1 MVCARKGA
9 SREAAS
15 VLRPDLFEGAI
26 YVAERDMLGR
36 GSDRM
41 AIMFVRAQVISRGAG
56 RSVVSAAAYRHRTR
70 MDEEQTGMSFRYEGG
85 KAELVHEELALPDQT
100 PAWLRTMIDGRTI
113 AGASEVLWNAVD
125 TFEKRVDAQLARE
138 MIFALPEELSKAENI
153 ALVREFV
160 RDHLTSKGMVA
171 DWVCHDKD
179 GNPHIH
185 LMTTLRPLTDDGF
198 GNKKVAVL
206 GDDGKPLR
214 VVTPDR
220 PKGKIVYRL
229 WAGDKDTM
237 KAWKIGWAETAN
249 KHLALAGHD
258 IRLDGR
264 SYAEQGLDGIAQ
276 SHLGPAKAALARKGR
291 EMYFAPAALAKRQE
305 MADRLADE
313 PGLLLKQLSRE
324 RSTFD
329 EREIA
334 KALHRYVDDPA
345 VFANI
350 HAQLMAS
357 SDLVT
362 LKPQQIDSDTG
373 KVADVAV
380 FTTRAMLRTEYDM
393 AQSARELSRRSGFT
407 VTSEKVG
414 NAIRLVES
422 RDPEKPFRLDAE
434 QVDAVRHV
442 TGDSAI
448 SAVVGLAGAGKSTL
462 LDAARIA
469 WEADDRRVVGAALAG
484 KAAEGLEESSGIKS
498 RTLASWELGWADGR
512 DTLQKGDVLVIDEA
526 GMVSSEQLARVL
538 KIVEDAGAK
547 AVLVGDPMQLQPIQ
561 AGAAFRA
568 IVERIGFAELT
579 GVRRQREQW
588 ARGAS
593 RLFARGKVE
602 EALDAY
608 AQHDRIVQLETRDAV
623 IERIVEDWGQA
634 RADYRKKAESESRVL
649 TGSELLVL
657 AQTNDDVG
665 KLNHAIR
672 TVMRRQEALG
682 EDRAYQTER
691 GARQFAIG
699 DRLIFLEN
707 ARFFEKRAEH
717 LAVQQVKNGML
728 GTVVRTTNERGETL
742 LTVKLDAGREVTFG
756 QDTYRNVDHGYAAT
770 VHKSQGATVDRTLV
784 LATGMMDQ
792 HLAYVAMSRH
802 RNRAD
807 LYMAHEDFAPRE
819 KWGRAQRVD
828 HAAGVTGQLVE
839 TGEAKFRPNDEDAK
853 ESPYADVKT
862 DDGVV
867 HRVWGVSLPKAIEKG
882 SVEIGDTVTLRKD
895 GVEHVTVKI
904 PVVDPETG
912 KKTFE
917 EREVERNVWTA
928 ERAETAD
935 VRQERLAQE
944 SHRPELFKSLVE
956 RLSRSGAKTTTL
968 DYESEAGYQ
977 AQIVDF
983 ARRRNM
989 DHAIELAAGM
999 EQGME
1004 RRLSWIGAQR
1014 DRVARLW
1021 ERASVALGFAIEKER
1036 SVSYDDRAVRT
1047 QTVDPAYVGVSGIA
1061 PAQIGA
1067 AAEQTRYLLAPQAS
1081 FIRSLDEDARIEHLA
1096 STRWKEREAIL
1107 LPVLERIYRNPAA
1120 ALDRLNAEASA
1131 FEVEPRQLGEK
1142 LARSPSMLGA
1152 MRGSD
1157 SLVDGQIARKE
1168 RAEAVAAVAELGPL
1182 ARSHA
1187 ENFKHDR
1194 ANFENREHARRAAM
1208 ALSVPALSPHAVA
1221 RLNEVEAV
1229 REKGG
1234 EGAYKTAFTYAAS
1247 ERSLVQEMKALG
1259 EALTARFGWSAF
1271 TEKADQ
1277 YAEKQMVARMPEGMP
1292 EAKRQELTTLFAAVR
1307 RFNELQY
1314 LAERH
1319 DPSRVIAPA
1328 AYDPATAPEM
1338 SRPPALPM
1346 LAAVTEF
1353 AATVDDEAK
1362 KRALEVPRYRQQR
1375 AALAEAAQRVWRD
1388 PAAALATIEA
1398 LVVKGVEP
1406 ERIAR
1411 AVANDPAAYGALRG
1425 SDRVVDR
1432 LMATGRER
1440 KAAVEAVASAAASV
1454 VATGKAWQGAF
1465 DAEKAAIAADR
1476 ERMSVP
1482 VPGLSPRAVSE
1493 LARVTA
1499 TAEKSPKD
1507 ITRLVRSLDAKVR
1520 AEFAAVSN
1528 ALDKRFGPN
1537 AIGRAQANVIDRVP
1551 AAQRKVF
1558 EAMQPR
1564 LKVLQNAVRADKAQD
1579 IIAERQMRALNQTKG
1594 ITR

>member
-1 MVCARKGA
+1 
-9 SREAAS
+9 
-15 VLRPDLFEGAI
+15 
-26 YVAERDMLGR
+26 
-36 GSDRM
+36 M
-41 AIMFVRAQVISRGAG
+41 AIMFVRAQLISRGAG

-70 MDEEQTGMSFRYEGG
+70 MEEEQTGMSFRYEGG
-85 KAELVHEELALPDQT
+85 KAELVHEELALPDET
-100 PAWLRTMIDGRTI
+100 PAWLRTIDGRTI
-113 AGASEVLWNAVD
+113 AGVSEVLWNAVD
-125 TFEKRVDAQLARE
+125 TFEKRADAQLARE

-160 RDHLTSKGMVA
+160 RDNLTSAGMVA
-171 DWVCHDKD
+171 DWVYHDRQ

-198 GNKKVAVL
+198 GKKKVAVL

-237 KAWKIGWAETAN
+237 KVWKIGWAETAN

-264 SYAEQGLDGIAQ
+264 AYAEQGLDGIAQ

-291 EMYFAPAALAKRQE
+291 EMYFAPAALARRQE

-329 EREIA
+329 EWEIA
-334 KALHRYVDDPA
+334 RALHRYVDDPT

-350 HAQLMAS
+350 RAQLMAS

-362 LKPQQIDSDTG
+362 LKPQQIDPDTG
-373 KVADVAV
+373 RVCDVAV
-380 FTTRAMLRTEYDM
+380 FTTRAMLRTEFDM
-393 AQSARELSRRSGFT
+393 AQSAQELSRRSGFK
-407 VTSEKVG
+407 VTSEKVDD
-414 NAIRLVES
+414 AILVVES

-462 LDAARIA
+462 FDAARIA
-469 WEADDRRVVGAALAG
+469 WEIDGRRVIGAALAG
-484 KAAEGLEESSGIKS
+484 KAAEGLEESSGIRS

-588 ARGAS
+588 ARDAS
-593 RLFARGKVE
+593 RLFARGKIE

-634 RADYRKKAESESRVL
+634 REDYRKKAESDNRAL
-649 TGSELLVL
+649 NGSELLVL

-672 TVMRRQEALG
+672 SVMRKQGALG
-682 EDRAYQTER
+682 EERPYQTDR
-691 GARQFAIG
+691 GVRQFAVG

-717 LAVQQVKNGML
+717 LSVQHVKNGML

-756 QDTYRNVDHGYAAT
+756 QETYRNVDHGYAAT
-770 VHKSQGATVDRTLV
+770 VHKSQGSTVDRTLV

-802 RNRAD
+802 RHRAD
-807 LYMAHEDFAPRE
+807 LYLAHEDFAPRD
-819 KWGRAQRVD
+819 KWGRTQRVD
-828 HAAGVTGQLVE
+828 HAAGVTGELVE

-853 ESPYADVKT
+853 ESPYADVRT
-862 DDGVV
+862 DDGSV
-867 HRVWGVSLPKAIEKG
+867 HRLWGVSLPRAMG
-882 SVEIGDTVTLRKD
+882 QGGVGIGDTVTLRKD
-895 GVEHVTVKI
+895 GVEKVTVKV
-904 PVVDPETG
+904 PVVDSETG

-917 EREVERNVWTA
+917 EREVERSVWTA
-928 ERAETAD
+928 KQVETAEA
-935 VRQERLAQE
+935 RQQRLAQE
-944 SHRPELFKSLVE
+944 SHRPELFRQLVE
-956 RLSRSGAKTTTL
+956 RLSRSGAKSTTL

-999 EQGME
+999 EQGVE
-1004 RRLSWIGAQR
+1004 RHLSWIGAQR
-1014 DRVARLW
+1014 DRLARLW

-1036 SVSYDDRAVRT
+1036 SVSYDDQAVRAK
-1047 QTVDPAYVGVSGIA
+1047 TVDPAYVGGIA

-1067 AAEQTRYLLAPQAS
+1067 AAEETRYLLAPQAN
-1081 FIRSLDEDARIEHLA
+1081 FVRSLEEDARMEHLA
-1096 STRWKEREAIL
+1096 SARWKEREAIL
-1107 LPVLERIYRNPAA
+1107 LPVLERIYRDPAA
-1120 ALDRLNAEASA
+1120 ALARLNAQASA
-1131 FEVEPRQLGEK
+1131 FDVEPRRLGED
-1142 LARSPSMLGA
+1142 LARSPSMLGV

-1157 SLVDGQIARKE
+1157 ILVDGQIARKE
-1168 RAEAVAAVAELGPL
+1168 RAKAVAAVAELEPL

-1187 ENFKHDR
+1187 DNFKRDR
-1194 ANFENREHARRAAM
+1194 VTYENREHARRAAM

-1221 RLNEVEAV
+1221 RLNEIEAV
-1229 REKGG
+1229 REKSG
-1234 EGAYKTAFTYAAS
+1234 EGAYKTAFAYAS
-1247 ERSLVQEMKALG
+1247 DKRSLVQEMKAVG

-1277 YAEKQMVARMPEGMP
+1277 YAQKQMVARMPEGVS

-1314 LAERH
+1314 LAERR
-1319 DPSRVIAPA
+1319 DPSRIAAPV
-1328 AYDPATAPEM
+1328 AYDPAKAPEM

-1353 AATVDDEAK
+1353 AATVADEAK
-1362 KRALEVPRYRQQR
+1362 PRALEVPRYRQQR

-1388 PAAALATIEA
+1388 PAAALAMIED
-1398 LVVKGVEP
+1398 LVAKGIEP
-1406 ERIAR
+1406 QRIAR
-1411 AVANDPAAYGALRG
+1411 AVENDPAAYGPLRG
-1425 SDRVVDR
+1425 SDRVMDR

-1440 KAAVEAVASAAASV
+1440 KAAVAAVGSV
-1454 VATGKAWQGAF
+1454 TAGVIAVGNAWQDAF

-1493 LARVTA
+1493 LSRLTA
-1499 TAEKSPKD
+1499 AAEKSPKD
-1507 ITRLVRSLDAKVR
+1507 ITKLVRSLDATVR
-1520 AEFAAVSN
+1520 AEFEAVSK
-1528 ALDKRFGPN
+1528 ALDRRFGPN
-1537 AIGRAQANVIDRVP
+1537 AIGRGQANVIDRVP
-1551 AAQRKVF
+1551 AAQRKIF